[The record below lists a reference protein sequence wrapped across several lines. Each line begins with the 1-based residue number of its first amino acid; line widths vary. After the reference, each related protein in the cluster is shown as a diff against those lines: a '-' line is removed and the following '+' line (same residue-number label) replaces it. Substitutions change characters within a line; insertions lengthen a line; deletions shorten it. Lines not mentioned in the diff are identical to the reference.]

1 MSNNNSDGECL
12 LFRLWFVG
20 IFFRI
25 GSDYVSDGDIRYQKK
40 VAPFRDWWISLF
52 PSIAVS
58 LFFVILLLILDFL
71 FCKGTV
77 QKTKPAEYFLGV
89 MASFLGFGIG
99 VYALIFSVSSD
110 ILKSMQSE
118 HHKMNQLSGEKST
131 VLSLN
136 SEFAFPLIILL
147 LTCFVLIFQFI
158 FSDNFYVKV
167 LSWFFIFFSLCLM
180 GKLILSLYDFGKLII
195 LEKL

>member
-1 MSNNNSDGECL
+1 MSTNKSNEDCW
-12 LFRLWFVG
+12 LFRLWFFG
-20 IFFRI
+20 LFFKI
-25 GSDYVSDGDIRYQKK
+25 GSDYVSDGDVRYQKQ

-52 PSIAVS
+52 PSIAIS
-58 LFFVILLLILDFL
+58 LFFVISILIFDLI
-71 FCKGTV
+71 FCNGII

-110 ILKSMQSE
+110 ILKSMQKE
-118 HHKMNQLSGEKST
+118 HSRINNFSGEKST

-158 FSDNFYVKV
+158 FFENFYIKM